1 MGDMKDIHAQL
12 ARGARSRPLFPGHL
26 LQARVASQGTGHALD
41 MLCKGGLE
49 LLLHALWQ
57 RIGAYE
63 DILIVGIYLSQ
74 GVQEMDQ
81 VLTTPACRMAE
92 EHGINADLH
101 ETGTSSEKFVAPL
114 YSFW

>member
-1 MGDMKDIHAQL
+1 MGNVKDIHAQ
-12 ARGARSRPLFPGHL
+12 AASCARSRPLFPGHL
-26 LQARVASQGTGHALD
+26 LQARVAPQGTSHASDVLR
-41 MLCKGGLE
+41 KGRLE

-57 RIGAYE
+57 RIGANE
-63 DILIVGIYLSQ
+63 DILILGIYLSQ

-81 VLTTPACRMAE
+81 VLTTSACRMAE
-92 EHGINADLH
+92 EHGIDADFH